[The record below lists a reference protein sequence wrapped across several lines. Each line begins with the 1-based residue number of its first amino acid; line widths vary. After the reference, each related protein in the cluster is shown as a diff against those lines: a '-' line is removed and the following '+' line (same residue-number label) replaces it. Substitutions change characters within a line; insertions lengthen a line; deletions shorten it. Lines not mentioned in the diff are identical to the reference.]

1 MAGGGGFDSEAFK
14 LMIKDISKAN
24 EITPGVFQIQL
35 SAKDLGIDSGT
46 GSKLLTVKLVWV
58 QGTISEIREEGN
70 ESGKVIVINDGTAE
84 AVIAR
89 CDAMLGGDHEDV
101 RKGNPISRSVVVCKI
116 FNHLLG
122 TFLKCH

>member
-84 AVIAR
+84 AVIAG
-89 CDAMLGGDHEDV
+89 CDAIPGGDHKDV
-101 RKGNPISRSVVVCKI
+101 RKGNVIFLISR
-116 FNHLLG
+116 HRL
-122 TFLKCH
+122 